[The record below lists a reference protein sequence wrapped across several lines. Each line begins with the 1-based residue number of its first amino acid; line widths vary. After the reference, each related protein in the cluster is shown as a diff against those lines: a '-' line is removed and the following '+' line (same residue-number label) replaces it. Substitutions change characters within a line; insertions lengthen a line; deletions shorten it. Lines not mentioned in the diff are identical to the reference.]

1 MEEKDKVENVNY
13 DVDGQCTGCAKDI
26 IIMSS
31 NDIRQLKPFLSL
43 LIIISTLLGLVFI
56 KMEERRLSYAVLK
69 LTREYKKTNELTRQK
84 EISLAKLSRPQLV
97 ENVATQKLTLR
108 KIKPAQIINLNSTW
122 ALAQN
127 KLQNKNQANP

>member
-1 MEEKDKVENVNY
+1 M
-13 DVDGQCTGCAKDI
+13 G
-26 IIMSS
+26 S

-43 LIIISTLLGLVFI
+43 LFIIATLLGLVFI

-69 LTREYKKTNELTRQK
+69 LTRDYKKSNELTRQK

-108 KIKPAQIINLNSTW
+108 KIKPAQIINLAAPQ

-127 KLQNKNQANP
+127 KLPIKNMVNP

>member
-1 MEEKDKVENVNY
+1 MLEKIENGHNHVGDN
-13 DVDGQCTGCAKDI
+13 CTGCAKDT

-97 ENVATQKLTLR
+97 ENVATQRLTLR
-108 KIKPAQIINLNSTW
+108 KIKPAQIINLNSTF